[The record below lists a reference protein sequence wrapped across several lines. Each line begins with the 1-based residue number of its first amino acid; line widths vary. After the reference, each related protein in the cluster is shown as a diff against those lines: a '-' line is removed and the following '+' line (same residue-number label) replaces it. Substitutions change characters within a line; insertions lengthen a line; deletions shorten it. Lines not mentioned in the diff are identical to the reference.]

1 MKKLLLLKLLLA
13 LNILAWAQTQQGYV
27 KTLGRPNKQG
37 QALSGVTLKVKGSHN
52 TVLSDQ
58 NGNFSLIMADLK
70 NGDAYSLQRVQKNG
84 YELNEIDLVGRKLA
98 FSDKVP
104 LTIVMV
110 SSEQLLAD
118 KERIESTAYATAQKN
133 YEAKMNLIEE
143 QLSSKEITKEQYQAA
158 INDLQDKFEKYQS
171 LIDGLA
177 THYAHTDFDQL
188 DEKEREINI
197 CIENGDLDRADSLL
211 HLLFDPIED
220 IRRSKE
226 ALNNLNKQIEQAQ
239 GVITQANADMA
250 AILKQQEKDAEYLY
264 QLYTIA
270 AARFDNDKAL
280 QYIETRAELD
290 TYNWKWQFDAGVYCF
305 KQNLIN
311 KAETYFDRV
320 LDILLDSTESIDLNT
335 ASDDEIYQYIERGT
349 MLFVTENNLATIY
362 SKTNRLAESEELYL
376 EVINFFKGLSQ
387 VHPENMLEMTGMG
400 QCLASAQ
407 MGLSNLYRQTNRL
420 AESEALSQEAIR
432 IFNKL
437 ETNNSEETQIKKAQ
451 ALMTQGLNYKKNQR
465 YKESEECFQEALE
478 LHRRIAKT
486 NPDNEVEVARTLH
499 NYGNLCADTKRYKE
513 SEAMYKEGIEIY
525 RLFAKANPQAYEINL
540 ASNLSDLA
548 NLYHYMQRF
557 EESVQLY
564 KEAFEIYQRLAQSDP
579 KAFGEKLSISKFN
592 LAQAYYKSGK
602 IKESLTFWVEI
613 LDEFG
618 ILANDNPEKYKKNY
632 EDALIFIKDLA
643 PWLVDEAEDLKNEKK
658 YEESEA
664 YYKNALDM
672 YRWFAKSDPQTY
684 EPEIAMTLNDLGVL
698 YQNAKRY
705 KECETA
711 YKEALEIKR
720 RIAKK
725 GQTEQEK
732 SLAATLNNLAYFY
745 KDKKRYAESE
755 RYYTECLEILGR
767 LEQDTGLSMVLYNA
781 GELMFFT
788 REYQK
793 AITYLEEAMTITQ
806 KYNDNNSTL
815 QNRYENILYYL
826 SLSYSNIEDH
836 QHSYELRKEYL
847 SLRKIRYESQ
857 PDVYRNNYVSAMGG
871 LSYECL
877 FIGHYEEA
885 EQLSRESF
893 AIDES
898 QHWLVTNLAAALLFQ
913 GRYNEAEAIYLQYK
927 DELKDNFTDDIYAFR
942 KAEVIP
948 KEHQAEMERIEQ
960 LLSN

>member
-1 MKKLLLLKLLLA
+1 MLLA
-13 LNILAWAQTQQGYV
+13 LSTLAWAQTQQGYV

-110 SSEQLLAD
+110 SSEQLQAD
-118 KERIESTAYATAQKN
+118 KDRIETTAYATAQKN
-133 YEAKMNLIEE
+133 YETKMSLIEE

-158 INDLQDKFEKYQS
+158 INNLQNKFEKYQL

-177 THYAHTDFDQL
+177 THYAHTDYDQL
-188 DEKEREINI
+188 NDKEREVNL
-197 CIENGDLDRADSLL
+197 CIENGDLERADMLL
-211 HLLFDPIED
+211 QTLFDPIED
-220 IRRSKE
+220 IRRNKE
-226 ALNNLNKQIEQAQ
+226 ALDELNKQIEQAQ
-239 GVITQANADMA
+239 GVITQANTDMA
-250 AILKQQEKDAEYLY
+250 AVLKQQEKDAEYLY

-290 TYNWKWQFDAGVYCF
+290 TTQWQWQFEAGFYCH
-305 KQNLIN
+305 KQNLID
-311 KAETYFDRV
+311 KAETYYERMI
-320 LDILLDSTESIDLNT
+320 DILTDLIAEFFDSNDLESANEDDLAHN
-335 ASDDEIYQYIERGT
+335 IEWVS
-349 MLFVTENNLATIY
+349 MYFVAENNLASLY
-362 SKTNRLAESEELYL
+362 LKTNRLAESEELYL
-376 EVINFFKGLSQ
+376 EVIDYFKGLLQ
-387 VHPENMLEMTGMG
+387 VHPEDMLEKTFFGE
-400 QCLASAQ
+400 CLASAQ

-420 AESEALSQEAIR
+420 AESEALNQEALG

-437 ETNNSEETQIKKAQ
+437 ETDSPVDAEIRKGQ
-451 ALMTQGLNYKKNQR
+451 AVMTQGLTYSKSRR
-465 YKESEECFQEALE
+465 YKESERCYLEALE
-478 LHRRIAKT
+478 IHRRIAKT

-513 SEAMYKEGIEIY
+513 SEAMYLEGLEIY
-525 RLFAKANPQAYEINL
+525 QRFAKANPQAYEIKL
-540 ASNLSDLA
+540 ASIMTNLA
-548 NLYHYMQRF
+548 NLYQQTDRLH
-557 EESVQLY
+557 ESENLY
-564 KEAFEIYQRLAQSDP
+564 QEAFEIYKRLAQSEP
-579 KAFGEKLSISKFN
+579 ESYGEQLSISKFN
-592 LAQAYYKSGK
+592 LAYAYYKSGQ
-602 IKESLTFWVEI
+602 IKKSLPFWVEI

-618 ILANDNPEKYKKNY
+618 ILATDNPDKYKKNY
-632 EDALIFIKDLA
+632 EDAFKFVKELA
-643 PWLVDEAEDLKNEKK
+643 PWLVSEADDLKDEKR

-664 YYKNALDM
+664 YYKSALDM
-672 YRWFAKSDPQTY
+672 YRWFAKSDPKTY
-684 EPEIAMTLNDLGVL
+684 EPEIATALNDLGVL
-698 YQNAKRY
+698 YHNAKRY
-705 KECETA
+705 KECETT

-720 RIAKK
+720 RITQK

-745 KDKKRYAESE
+745 KDKKHYAESE

-960 LLSN
+960 LIND